1 MNEKELL
8 WKMYSTLF
16 NTITDVLPVVGNTKV
31 AEKLKQAQLDTEEMS
46 ISQGGADII
55 EYIRPEE
62 YQNRCMRNLYK

>member
-1 MNEKELL
+1 
-8 WKMYSTLF
+8 MYSTLF

-31 AEKLKQAQLDTEEMS
+31 AEKLKQAQLDTEEMY